1 MTDVKRADRRQL
13 LEICAMRKARVL
25 THPWWWKK
33 AREDGFYH
41 HLPYISTGLFR
52 FCCRFEKNGYR
63 QIVSCVA
70 HFSIWSDIGW
80 PRDWE
85 MSIADRSSS
94 SSWIDPILHFCHFW
108 ALGFGPWRL
117 LSPNQFAL
125 PSSARY
131 YDPGEIIILMVFA
144 RTNE

>member
-1 MTDVKRADRRQL
+1 
-13 LEICAMRKARVL
+13 
-25 THPWWWKK
+25 
-33 AREDGFYH
+33 
-41 HLPYISTGLFR
+41 
-52 FCCRFEKNGYR
+52 
-63 QIVSCVA
+63 
-70 HFSIWSDIGW
+70 
-80 PRDWE
+80 

-108 ALGFGPWRL
+108 ALGVGPWRL

-144 RTNE
+144 RTNAMLLTVVTLTQCPRKWPKITCIAQCAFLPILIAYQVIKAAKFGELALLRSFFCAYEKVHLQHAMHFFSTIPSAL